1 VGSFAADGKVYVT
14 WNPSYAFN
22 NAPLDSY
29 LITAGNKTVSIPAAQ
44 FDKQGYAEVDGL
56 ANGTS
61 YVVTVRA
68 HNCFGASTPSLP
80 AAPVTPG
87 PLAGVKSDAPTG
99 AKALPSASAVSLHWT
114 PPAKMGDTPV
124 IAYVI
129 TVSDGRTI
137 TVNGRDAL
145 VSQPTAK
152 GMTRVVDKL
161 SPATAYTFTIAAV
174 TADGP
179 GAPVTVTTT
188 TAAS

>member
-1 VGSFAADGKVYVT
+1 MT
-14 WNPSYAFN
+14 WNPTYAFN

-29 LITAGNKTVSIPAAQ
+29 LITAGGKTVSIPAAQ
-44 FDKQGYAEVDGL
+44 FSKQGYAVVDGL
-56 ANGTS
+56 TNGTS

-68 HNCFGASTPSLP
+68 HNRFGASTPSLP

-87 PLAGVKSDAPTG
+87 PLAGKLSDAPTG
-99 AKALPSASAVSLHWT
+99 GRALPSSSAVSLHWT
-114 PPAKMGDTPV
+114 PPANMGDTPV

-145 VSQPTAK
+145 VTQPTAK
-152 GMTRVVDKL
+152 GMVRVVDGLK
-161 SPATAYTFTIAAV
+161 PATDYTFTIAAV

-179 GAPVTVTTT
+179 GAAVTVKATTN
-188 TAAS
+188 S